1 MQEDLHK
8 LKLIQAYIN
17 YKGIS
22 DAEYDEL
29 VKAGTVEDGMP
40 LTSGLILGFGKKP
53 LDRIEISASVE
64 ADKKEIADY
73 KVT

>member
-1 MQEDLHK
+1 MQEDHHK

-22 DAEYDEL
+22 DTDYDEL

-40 LTSGLILGFGKKP
+40 LTSGILGFNKKP
-53 LDRIEISASVE
+53 LDRIEITANVE

-73 KVT
+73 KVA